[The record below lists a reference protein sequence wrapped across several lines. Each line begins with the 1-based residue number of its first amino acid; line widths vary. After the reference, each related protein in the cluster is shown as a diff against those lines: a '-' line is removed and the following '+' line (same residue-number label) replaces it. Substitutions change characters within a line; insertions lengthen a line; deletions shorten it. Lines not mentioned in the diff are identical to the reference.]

1 MGKALHGCA
10 SCLSITSMILII
22 VSLAVPWY
30 FLFTSFTF
38 GDSTKSVGLM
48 IGWRRVYCVGN
59 DCGDDP
65 SEDWRKQTGD
75 SNLPHVFDA
84 TLGMMVVALLLT
96 IVSVAISFVRCC
108 SKHSKSMLKIIVIV
122 TLALSLLFT
131 AVSVIYFAVA
141 VPKELCKGSLDDTGK
156 DTPCSKFIGSQT
168 DSESALGIN
177 VSATVAWG
185 GAGWAV
191 AIPAIFFT
199 LLALIFSAISKD
211 GDEYSRIGS

>member
-131 AVSVIYFAVA
+131 FVSVVYFAVA
-141 VPKELCKGSLDDTGK
+141 LPKEFCTSTYSKTDGPN
-156 DTPCSKFIGSQT
+156 PCTNFIGSRQ
-168 DSESALGIN
+168 EGVGFA
-177 VSATVAWG
+177 SATTTWG
-185 GAGWAV
+185 GAGWGI
-191 AIPAIFFT
+191 AIPPLLFT
-199 LLALIFSAISKD
+199 LLAIIFSAISR
-211 GDEYSRIGS
+211 DEHGIHS